1 MNKLNF
7 LDVDKRKFPA
17 INIIKKLPE
26 NNSLYETV
34 LVTANDEF
42 VKLFLEKKITYTQI
56 LKKTL
61 DIINRN
67 EFISLKKILPRNI
80 SDVINTSEKVLNKIR
95 TLY

>member
-1 MNKLNF
+1 MM
-7 LDVDKRKFPA
+7 
-17 INIIKKLPE
+17 
-26 NNSLYETV
+26 SL
-34 LVTANDEF
+34 LSF
-42 VKLFLEKKITYTQI
+42 FGKKITYTQI